1 MSFPSR
7 LAGALKPM
15 IDLAYP
21 PRCPLCGDALGTQE
35 GLCLDCWAQLDIPG
49 APQCSAC
56 QRPLPA
62 SLGMD
67 DAPLCAP
74 CMKEAPRHSGIAAA
88 TFYNDASRKLILSFK
103 HGGRIALARMMGRLM
118 AARLGPLDPE
128 TVLVPVPLHRWR
140 IWRRGYNQSGLLA
153 NEIARITDAGVVLDA
168 LERTVATPSL
178 GGLGRQ
184 ARSKALHGSIRVSA
198 RGLRMIAG
206 RRVVLVD
213 DVMTSGATADACLTA
228 LLKGGAHDVRIACFA
243 RVVDGERGGSRPV
256 AAKAENETPE
266 VPFGTPG
273 AA

>member
-1 MSFPSR
+1 
-7 LAGALKPM
+7 M

-118 AARLGPLDPE
+118 AARLGPLDAE

-153 NEIARITDAGVVLDA
+153 TEIARITDARVVLDA

-228 LLKGGAHDVRIACFA
+228 LLKGGADDVRIACFA
-243 RVVDGERGGSRPV
+243 RVVDRERRGSRSVP
-256 AAKAENETPE
+256 AERENETPE